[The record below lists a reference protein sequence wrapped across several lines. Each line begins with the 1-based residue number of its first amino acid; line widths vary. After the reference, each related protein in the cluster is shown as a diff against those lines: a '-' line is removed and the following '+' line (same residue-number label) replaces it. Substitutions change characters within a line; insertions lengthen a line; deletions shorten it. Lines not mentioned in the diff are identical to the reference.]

1 VVGSQKEDI
10 MNELKT
16 LRKLLTIMIS
26 EPLNQNSTL
35 TCRELWDIYAFC
47 SNLDIEIREILR
59 MPSPNSQQ
67 MNLLQITESLLAAWN
82 ELDKHPFCPFK
93 PQPVINNVIEDLM
106 ILTGSES
113 VENVHRQRQAV

>member
-1 VVGSQKEDI
+1 